1 MCAKT
6 WTDRPALFKAV
17 VRSHIFNVLGRET
30 TLHLDS
36 TAGLEG
42 LPRGRGGEP
51 VCRAGLR
58 AAACDAFG
66 RGHLAPRRRYC
77 LQDL

>member
-1 MCAKT
+1 MCAKN

-51 VCRAGLR
+51 VC
-58 AAACDAFG
+58 
-66 RGHLAPRRRYC
+66 
-77 LQDL
+77 